1 MFNTTR
7 KGQEVR
13 NTKSN
18 YVGIVI
24 REFVNSDGAHIVHV
38 YNVASGREAR
48 WNLDNVEFPG

>member
-7 KGQEVR
+7 KGHEVR

-24 REFVNSDGAHIVHV
+24 REYTDTTGARIVHV
-38 YNVASGREAR
+38 YNVCSGRECR
-48 WNLDNVEFPG
+48 WNLANVEFPG